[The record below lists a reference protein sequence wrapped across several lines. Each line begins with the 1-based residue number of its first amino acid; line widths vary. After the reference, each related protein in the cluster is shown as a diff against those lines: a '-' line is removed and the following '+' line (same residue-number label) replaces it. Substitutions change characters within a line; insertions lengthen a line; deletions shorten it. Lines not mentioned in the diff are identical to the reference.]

1 MIRKWFSGTA
11 SNASDEN
18 LVRAPHRISSFS
30 VLRSPFSV
38 LRSPFSVLR
47 ARARNRNRN
56 RIESNRGNHDGIVF
70 RQ

>member
-38 LRSPFSVLR
+38 LR

>member
-30 VLRSPFSV
+30 GLV

-47 ARARNRNRN
+47 ARARARARNRN
-56 RIESNRGNHDGIVF
+56 RIESNRIESNRIEAIMTE
-70 RQ
+70 